1 MWESLPSKAF
11 TTDVFFFPFLMR
23 LIGEVIK
30 PMPSGFKRKAQV
42 PSCVRKMRVVATAV
56 GSGIFFLSLFFFA
69 FVSSAESRE
78 CSFSSRQRDE
88 PNQPHLSI
96 MQGATPS
103 PPVPNIIYFYNISR
117 MFNLISSTYKSPRM
131 NNAGAKQLHS
141 GFASVIDMSLLLS
154 T

>member
-1 MWESLPSKAF
+1 MGKPPIQSVYRGRFFSLSDAADRRSNQ
-11 TTDVFFFPFLMR
+11 TNALGVQT
-23 LIGEVIK
+23 E
-30 PMPSGFKRKAQV
+30 
-42 PSCVRKMRVVATAV
+42 
-56 GSGIFFLSLFFFA
+56 GSGSFVCTGNASRRHRRRFMNFFSLSFFFFA

-88 PNQPHLSI
+88 QNQPRLSI

-103 PPVPNIIYFYNISR
+103 PPIPNIIYFYNISR

-141 GFASVIDMSLLLS
+141 GFASVIDISLLSS